1 VGFTHGGWSMPYFD
15 PEAMGLVIEEVM
27 GTTEGMS
34 VLLIT
39 GTGTD
44 VGKTIVTAALAA
56 LAVDQGR
63 TVAVLKPAQTGVAS
77 LEVSD
82 IDVVARLAGPVV
94 TCHELG
100 RYPEPL
106 APNTAARRAGMAA
119 VRPADVIQ
127 EVERLSEDHD
137 LVLVEGVGGILVRF
151 DDAGATLMD
160 IAALLDSPVLVV
172 TQPGL
177 GTLNVSALTTEALRQ
192 RSLRCPGLVIGSW
205 PADPDLAMRC
215 NITDLPDV
223 TGCPLLGAIPQGVA
237 DLPTARFLETVRA
250 SLAPDLGGT
259 WNAADFA
266 VRYAPPQTLR

>member
-1 VGFTHGGWSMPYFD
+1 MCLP
-15 PEAMGLVIEEVM
+15 
-27 GTTEGMS
+27 
-34 VLLIT
+34 VLLVT

-63 TVAVLKPAQTGVAS
+63 RVAVLKPAQTGVAS

-82 IDVVARLAGPVV
+82 IDVVARLAGSMV
-94 TCHELG
+94 TRRELG

-127 EVERLSEDHD
+127 EVTRLSEDHD
-137 LVLVEGVGGILVRF
+137 LILVEGAGGILTRF

-177 GTLNVSALTTEALRQ
+177 GTLNVSALTTEALRH
-192 RSLRCPGLVIGSW
+192 RGLRCPGLVIGSW

-215 NITDLPDV
+215 NITDLSDV
-223 TGCPLLGAIPQGVA
+223 TGYPLLGAIPQGVA
-237 DLPTARFLETVRA
+237 DLPTLPFLGIARA
-250 SLAPDLGGT
+250 SLAPELGGS
-259 WNAADFA
+259 WDAADFA
-266 VRYAPPQTLR
+266 VRYAPLDTDRALAPGGCSPR

>member
-1 VGFTHGGWSMPYFD
+1 
-15 PEAMGLVIEEVM
+15 
-27 GTTEGMS
+27 MS

-63 TVAVLKPAQTGVAS
+63 TVAVLKPAQTGVAN
-77 LEVSD
+77 LDASD
-82 IDVVARLAGPVV
+82 IDVVARLAGPAV

-106 APNTAARRAGMAA
+106 APNTAARRARMMA

-127 EVERLSEDHD
+127 EVERLSENHD
-137 LVLVEGVGGILVRF
+137 LVLVEGAGGILTRF
-151 DDAGATLMD
+151 DDAGGTLMD
-160 IAALLDSPVLVV
+160 VATLLDTPVLVV

-177 GTLNVSALTTEALRQ
+177 GTLNASALTTEALRH
-192 RSLRCPGLVIGSW
+192 RSLRCQGLVLGSW

-223 TGCPLLGAIPQGVA
+223 TDSPLLGAIPRGA
-237 DLPTARFLETVRA
+237 GDLPTAPFLETARA
-250 SLAPDLGGT
+250 SIAPDLGGT
-259 WNAADFA
+259 WDAADFA
-266 VRYAPPQTLR
+266 VRYAPPRR

>member
-1 VGFTHGGWSMPYFD
+1 
-15 PEAMGLVIEEVM
+15 
-27 GTTEGMS
+27 MS
-34 VLLIT
+34 VLLVA

-82 IDVVARLAGPVV
+82 IDVVARLAGSVV
-94 TCHELG
+94 TRHELG

-119 VRPADVIQ
+119 VRPADVTQ

-137 LVLVEGVGGILVRF
+137 LVLVEGAGGILTRF
-151 DDAGATLMD
+151 DDTGATLMD
-160 IAALLDSPVLVV
+160 IATLLDSPVLVV

-177 GTLNVSALTTEALRQ
+177 GTLNVSALTTEALQHRG
-192 RSLRCPGLVIGSW
+192 LRCRGLVIGSW

-223 TGCPLLGAIPQGVA
+223 TGFPLLGAIPQGA
-237 DLPTARFLETVRA
+237 GDLPTAPFLETAQA
-250 SLAPDLGGT
+250 SLAPELSGSWDAT
-259 WNAADFA
+259 DFA
-266 VRYAPPQTLR
+266 VRYAPLDADRALAPYGCAPR